1 MRKPFI
7 AANWKMNKTI
17 TETDKFISRFI
28 PEVKD
33 RSDVDIAIAPPFT
46 SLAVAA
52 EELKDTNI
60 ILAAQNV
67 FYEEKGAYTG
77 EISPLM
83 LIDIGCKYVIIGHSE
98 RRQYFNETDEILN
111 KKIKAA
117 KKAGLGV
124 IFCIGESL
132 EERGAGKTF
141 DILKREMEKGL
152 NGIGPKDTVIA
163 YEPIWAIGTGKT
175 ATHEQAQE
183 AHAYI
188 RERLNILYSNEADK
202 ICIIYGGSVTPENID
217 SLMACKDV
225 DGALVGGASL
235 KVESFTRIVKFRKE
249 QWQQF
254 Y

>member
-1 MRKPFI
+1 MSMRKPFI

-17 TETDKFISRFI
+17 RETREFLSAFI

-33 RSDVDIAIAPPFT
+33 KSDVTIVIAPPFT
-46 SLAVAA
+46 SLASAA
-52 EELKDTNI
+52 TELKGTNI
-60 ILAAQNV
+60 ILSAQNM

-83 LIDIGCKYVIIGHSE
+83 LVDVGCKFVIIGHSE
-98 RRQYFNETDEILN
+98 RRQYFDETDDFLN
-111 KKIKAA
+111 RKISAA
-117 KKAGLGV
+117 QKAGLGV

-132 EERGAGKTF
+132 SEREAGKTF
-141 DILKREMEKGL
+141 EILQREIEKGL
-152 NGIGPKDTVIA
+152 EGLDCRDLVIA

-175 ATHEQAQE
+175 ATTEQAQE

-188 RERLNILYSNEADK
+188 REKLRVLYGNMADELCIL
-202 ICIIYGGSVTPENID
+202 YGGSVTPENVD

-235 KVESFTRIVKFRKE
+235 KADSFTKIVKFRTGK
-249 QWQQF
+249 
-254 Y
+254 